1 LKIWSIKGAGLPQFP
16 IGRQI
21 DAIGRHVENISVKSV
36 SYLVRS
42 GIFEADADEI
52 AIIRIPCLNNGCY
65 KHLIRMINICL
76 PRGQA
81 VS

>member
-1 LKIWSIKGAGLPQFP
+1 MVGK
-16 IGRQI
+16 I
-21 DAIGRHVENISVKSV
+21 DAIGRHLENISVKSV

-42 GIFEADADEI
+42 SIVEAGADEI

-65 KHLIRMINICL
+65 KHLITIINICL